1 MDRETAGREAANE
14 VRQETLEACKR
25 RKITPDYVISRLKKL
40 SRFKGKKPFN
50 DKGRIVYTD
59 RLDFPEVQLHA
70 TSELAMLLDMKPAAK
85 HELSGADGGPV
96 IIEVVYDT
104 NGNGKKDQ
112 GSLTGPEDP
121 PETT

>member
-1 MDRETAGREAANE
+1 MDRETAGREAGDE
-14 VRQETLEACKR
+14 VHQEFIEACKR
-25 RKITPDYVISRLKKL
+25 RKATPDYLIRRLMKL
-40 SRFKGKKPFN
+40 SRFKGKKPFV
-50 DKGRIVYTD
+50 DKGKIIYTD
-59 RLDFPEVQLHA
+59 RLDFPEVQLKA
-70 TSELAMLLDMKPAAK
+70 TIELKTIWGGDAPKR
-85 HELSGADGGPV
+85 HELTGVEGGPV

>member
-85 HELSGADGGPV
+85 HVVCGAEGGPV

>member
-40 SRFKGKKPFN
+40 SRFKAKKPFN

-85 HELSGADGGPV
+85 HELSGAEGGPV

-112 GSLTGPEDP
+112 SPLTGPQDP
-121 PETT
+121 PEAT

>member
-25 RKITPDYVISRLKKL
+25 RKVTPDYVISRLKKL
-40 SRFKGKKPFN
+40 SRFKGKKPFI
-50 DKGRIVYTD
+50 DKGSIIYTE
-59 RLDFPEVQLHA
+59 RLDIPEVQFKA

-96 IIEVVYDT
+96 TIEVVYDT

-112 GSLTGPEDP
+112 SSLTGSQDP
-121 PETT
+121 PEAE